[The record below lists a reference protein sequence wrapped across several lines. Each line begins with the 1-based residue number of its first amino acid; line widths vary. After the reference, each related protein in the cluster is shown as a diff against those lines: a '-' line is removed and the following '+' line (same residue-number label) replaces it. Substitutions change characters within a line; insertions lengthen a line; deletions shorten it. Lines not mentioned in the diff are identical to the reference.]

1 MKIGILETGHAPS
14 QIQKTIGDY
23 SEMFQTLFSG
33 SNFNFVS
40 YDIESLVFPESPF
53 DAEGWLITGS
63 RHGVYEDHKFIQ
75 PLEEFIRRVE
85 EEKIPLLGICF
96 GHQIIAQALGGKV
109 EKFSG
114 GWDVG
119 YKTYNLTFQEKNE
132 KASVMAW
139 HQDQVIKKPKKAK
152 VLAENSFCKYAALSY
167 GDTILTTQPHPE
179 FTNEVIKGLIKTR
192 GKGRVPEHLL
202 DEALNNIEKKTSLNE
217 IVTKFSLV
225 LNGDR

>member
-14 QIQKTIGDY
+14 QIQNTIGDY
-23 SEMFQTLFSG
+23 SEMFQTLFVG

-40 YDIESLVFPESPF
+40 YDIENLVFPGSPF
-53 DAEGWLITGS
+53 DADGWLITGS

-114 GWDVG
+114 GWSVG
-119 YKTYNLTFQEKNE
+119 LKEYKWGNE
-132 KASVMAW
+132 RLK
-139 HQDQVIKKPKKAK
+139 
-152 VLAENSFCKYAALSY
+152 LLS
-167 GDTILTTQPHPE
+167 
-179 FTNEVIKGLIKTR
+179 LI
-192 GKGRVPEHLL
+192 H
-202 DEALNNIEKKTSLNE
+202 I
-217 IVTKFSLV
+217 
-225 LNGDR
+225 